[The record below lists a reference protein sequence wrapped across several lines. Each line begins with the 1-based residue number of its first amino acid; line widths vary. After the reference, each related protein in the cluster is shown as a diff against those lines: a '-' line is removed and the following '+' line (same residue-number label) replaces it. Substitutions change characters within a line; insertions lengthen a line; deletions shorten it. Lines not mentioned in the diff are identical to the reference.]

1 MPIKSKESSG
11 SESAQPV
18 KRLYRSQ
25 KDKMVAGV
33 CGGIAEYLNVDPVVV
48 RLVWVVATLLSFGLG
63 ILAYI
68 VAWIIIPKNPN

>member
-1 MPIKSKESSG
+1 MPIKSKENSG
-11 SESAQPV
+11 TDSAQPI

-33 CGGIAEYLNVDPVVV
+33 CGGVAEYLNVDPVVV